1 MSNEVIFG
9 TQIVTLIAFVIALFV
24 PYKVLVEGKD
34 AMISLLKERIADK
47 DAKLAE
53 LESQT
58 PDELAKSLGSRVEL
72 SLKEIER
79 LRADG
84 DTHKEQIA
92 TKEAALQALRER
104 LQALSALIHDSDLVC
119 PTCRAPL
126 VRRGSH
132 TIHGN
137 VGGREVEADV
147 EYREYECGYAVDED
161 RGDMSPCLN
170 AKAVALT

>member
-1 MSNEVIFG
+1 MSNGVIFG
-9 TQIVTLIAFVIALFV
+9 TQIVTIVGFVIALFV
-24 PYKVLVEGKD
+24 LYKVLVEGKD

-47 DAKLAE
+47 DAKLVG

-92 TKEAALQALRER
+92 AKEADLQALSGR
-104 LQALSALIHDSDLVC
+104 LQALSTLIRESDLVC
-119 PTCRAPL
+119 LTCGAPL
-126 VRRGSH
+126 IQRGSH
-132 TIHGN
+132 TIHGY
-137 VGGREVEADV
+137 VSGREVEADV
-147 EYREYECGYAVDED
+147 EYREYECGYAVDES
-161 RGDMSPCLN
+161 RGDLSPCPN
-170 AKAVALT
+170 AKAVATT